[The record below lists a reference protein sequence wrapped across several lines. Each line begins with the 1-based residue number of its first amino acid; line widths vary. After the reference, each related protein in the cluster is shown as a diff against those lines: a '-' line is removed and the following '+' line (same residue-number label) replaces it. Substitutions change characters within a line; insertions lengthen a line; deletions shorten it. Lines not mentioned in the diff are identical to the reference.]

1 MYKKNSREILFGL
14 SIAVIAFLVYAN
26 SLGNGFTLDDHAVIL
41 DDRAL
46 KGNAL
51 SLFSM
56 VDAVADSQ
64 RLPFYRPLTNMT
76 FLYDGRLHGFNPVF
90 IRLFNVLLHAANA
103 FLVYRLARLLFKGN
117 MYAPLLVGL
126 LFATHP
132 LHTEGVNFNAGGR
145 ITMMACFFAISAY
158 LIQHRSILSKKASWA
173 FAGAILFLAGLFSKE
188 IGLMILPFILAQEL
202 PALRS
207 DNPAGSR
214 LQAFLRLVPFLVAT
228 TIYLAMRWTALS
240 KLGLQSSILPGV
252 GSTTFENMNIT
263 TDFGTRMLNN
273 AYIIPRYI
281 LTVLWPTAL
290 ANRYVVPEDL
300 NLIALPLFT
309 AWLCIL
315 AGLGWIFTRGRSSIS
330 LFGISWVFLFW
341 LPVSGIVFVPGAP
354 LADRFL
360 YIPAIGLWII
370 ITDQIFRIIPSE
382 NGAIRWYRFAP
393 IALIFLALAALTVKR
408 NLDWKSNFTLHTRF
422 VQQFPDN
429 VHARAGLG
437 MVYYGTGKEQNL
449 PRAEDEFDKV
459 ISIDPNFPMIHTYL
473 GNINLNMGD
482 LDDALYHYG
491 KALEVYPLDKEAH
504 LNRGITLEKL
514 GRPKEAYT
522 DYLFFMTL
530 PGSTDNIPGGRQHA
544 EQRMREIMR

>member
-1 MYKKNSREILFGL
+1 MNKKNSRDILFGL
-14 SIAVIAFLVYAN
+14 GIAIIAFFVYAN

-64 RLPFYRPLTNMT
+64 RLPFYRPLTNLT
-76 FLYDGRLHGFNPVF
+76 FLFDGRLHGFNPVF
-90 IRLFNVLLHAANA
+90 IRIFNVLLHTANA
-103 FLVYRLARLLFKGN
+103 FLVYRLARLLFKSN

-158 LIQHRSILSKKASWA
+158 LVQNRSILSKKTILA
-173 FAGAILFLAGLFSKE
+173 FVGALLFLAGLFSKE
-188 IGLMILPFILAQEL
+188 IGLMILPFILVREL
-202 PALRS
+202 PDLR
-207 DNPAGSR
+207 NNTNGIR
-214 LQAFLRLVPFLVAT
+214 MQAVLRLAPYLVVT
-228 TIYLAMRWTALS
+228 TIYLVMRWTTLS
-240 KLGLQSSILPGV
+240 KLGLQSSILPGM
-252 GSTTFENMNIT
+252 GTTTFESVNIT
-263 TDFGTRMLNN
+263 TDFGTRLLNN
-273 AYIIPRYI
+273 VYIIPRYF

-290 ANRYVVPEDL
+290 ANRYVIPEDF
-300 NLIALPLFT
+300 NLLALPLIG

-315 AGLGWIFTRGRSSIS
+315 AGLGWVLTRGRTSVS
-330 LFGISWVFLFW
+330 LFGVSWLVLFW

-370 ITDQIFRIIPSE
+370 IADQIFRIIPSE
-382 NGAIRWYRFAP
+382 METVRWYRFAP
-393 IALIFLALAALTVKR
+393 IALILLVLAALTVKR

-422 VQQFPDN
+422 VQQFPEN

-437 MVYYGTGKEQNL
+437 KVYYDTGKEQDL
-449 PRAEDEFDKV
+449 KRAEDEFDKV
-459 ISIDPNFPMIHTYL
+459 IAIDPNFPMIHTYL

-522 DYLFFMTL
+522 DYLFFMTM
-530 PGSTDNIPGGRQHA
+530 PGSTDTIPGGRKHA
-544 EQRMREIMR
+544 EQRMREILR